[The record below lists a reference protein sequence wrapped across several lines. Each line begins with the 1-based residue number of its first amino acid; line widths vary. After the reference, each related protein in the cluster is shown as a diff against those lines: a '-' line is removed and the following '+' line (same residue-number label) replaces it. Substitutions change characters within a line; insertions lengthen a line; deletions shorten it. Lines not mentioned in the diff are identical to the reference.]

1 MSSTTASTT
10 TRIDA
15 WIHAGAFTRTS
26 LARYRV
32 VYAVIALLTLP
43 DFSWPA
49 LFADSMYIAPPGPFM
64 LAPGFPPE
72 FLLRG
77 LEAAF
82 AACLVAILLGWFTR
96 TASFLA
102 VTVAMTGFGFTYSL
116 GKIDH
121 DIFLVLLPAAMAL
134 AGWGDRLSLDA
145 VRRRARGLPEA
156 PERAEQWPL
165 RLYALMIGLGFLTAA
180 WPKIRGGWL
189 NPGTQAVQG
198 HQVRQYFTN
207 GKDELLAPF
216 FLHFD
221 HPVFWEILDLATIL
235 LEAGMI
241 VAVLWWTTTRFAFA
255 VAATFHLGVWL
266 MMNIAF
272 FMNVVTYG
280 FVVPW
285 DRVPVPRAVRRSSA
299 PPARLARLA
308 PVVVLAGGVGWSL
321 LIESVGNAAGVV
333 YPVVLVAGGFVGAW
347 FLLAPMV
354 RLGQEAWA
362 VRRGAD
368 TSGRLLYDA
377 DCGFCTRA
385 ALWLARP
392 RPDRVTIVPWQSV
405 PDLGALGL
413 REEDLTRQAY
423 WQSVAGP
430 LRGGSAA
437 IGAAMVARGG
447 LATAGGLLIASG
459 PVRPVADRVY
469 RVVAARRHQMPG
481 GTDSCAVPPARV
493 RDDETTGPGGA
504 PPEQRPSR
512 GV

>member
-1 MSSTTASTT
+1 MSSATATGT
-10 TRIDA
+10 DRIDA
-15 WIHAGAFTRTS
+15 WIHGGAFTRTS

-32 VYAVIALLTLP
+32 LYGVIALLTLP

-49 LFADSMYIAPPGPFM
+49 LFPDSMYIAPPGPFM
-64 LAPGFPPE
+64 LFPGFPPE
-72 FLLRG
+72 LVLRS
-77 LEAAF
+77 LEALF
-82 AACLVAILLGWFTR
+82 AACLFAILLGWFTR
-96 TASFLA
+96 VASFLS
-102 VTVAMTGFGFTYSL
+102 VIVAMTGFGFTYSL

-145 VRRRARGLPEA
+145 VRRRARGLPEP

-180 WPKIRGGWL
+180 WPKIRGDWL
-189 NPGTQAVQG
+189 SLQTQAVQG

-216 FLHFD
+216 FLDFD
-221 HPVFWEILDLATIL
+221 HPVFWEILDIATIV

-241 VAVLWWTTTRFAFA
+241 VAVLWWTTTRLAFA

-285 DRVPVPRAVRRSSA
+285 DRVPVPRALRRSYA
-299 PPARLARLA
+299 PPARLVRLA
-308 PVVVLAGGVGWSL
+308 PVVVLAGGIGWSL
-321 LIESVGNAAGVV
+321 LIEAVGNAADVV
-333 YPVVLVAGGFVGAW
+333 YPVVLVAGGIVGAW
-347 FLLAPMV
+347 FLLAPVV
-354 RLGQEAWA
+354 RLGQSARA

-385 ALWLARP
+385 ALWLARR
-392 RPDRVTIVPWQSV
+392 RPDRVAIVPWQSV
-405 PDLGALGL
+405 PDLAGLGL
-413 REEDLTRQAY
+413 REEDLSRQAY
-423 WQSVAGP
+423 WQSGTGP
-430 LRGGSAA
+430 LRGGSGA
-437 IGAAMVARGG
+437 IAAAMVARGG
-447 LATAGGLLIASG
+447 LATVAGLLIASE
-459 PVRPVADRVY
+459 PVRPVADVVY
-469 RVVAARRHQMPG
+469 RAVAARRHRMPG
-481 GTDSCAVPPARV
+481 GTDSCELTPAPV
-493 RDDETTGPGGA
+493 RDDEHAGPGGA
-504 PPEQRPSR
+504 PPDPGPRRDS
-512 GV
+512 